1 MAHTYSN
8 ETVMQAFRLYS
19 QLAMSGLAP
28 KDRLQEYMADDEVR
42 GIVDQFAAEVDSA
55 VITAGDELYMIPLVR
70 LSPFHVSNDFMKKTY
85 LRASAVN
92 ADLYLMYLAIIVF
105 IGAFYDSY
113 QSLEPTRN
121 FLPLDEWAVLVQDRI
136 ESLKEHDEEELK
148 RYEGEFSYSW
158 SAIIEKWDTMDD
170 IKETAKR
177 QTGNTISRLSFLDTV
192 RRFLLE
198 QQLADE
204 VGSGELA
211 LTEKTKVIV
220 QRYFMELEYNRGI
233 LNFIY
238 SLDERKKNA
247 GGEGDHAFDL
257 EN

>member
-1 MAHTYSN
+1 MAYDN
-8 ETVMQAFRLYS
+8 DTVMRAFRLYS
-19 QLAMSGLAP
+19 QLAMNGVIE

-42 GIVDQFAAEVDSA
+42 GLLDQFAAEVDCA
-55 VITAGDELYMIPLVR
+55 ALVAGDQLFLIPLVR
-70 LSPFHVSNDFMKKTY
+70 LSPFHVSNEYLKKTY
-85 LRASAVN
+85 MRGSAVN
-92 ADLYLMYLAIIVF
+92 ADLYLMYMTIIVF

-121 FLPLDEWAVLVQDRI
+121 FIPLDEWAVLVQERM
-136 ESLKEHDEEELK
+136 ELLKEHSEEELK
-148 RYEGEFSYSW
+148 QYEGEFSYNW
-158 SAIIEKWDTMDD
+158 SAVIEKWDVMDD

-192 RRFLLE
+192 RRFLMD
-198 QQLADE
+198 QQLVVE
-204 VGSGELA
+204 IGEGELG

-233 LNFIY
+233 LNFLY
-238 SLDERKKNA
+238 DLDNQKKNGEEAQHHA
-247 GGEGDHAFDL
+247 GDI